1 MKLVCNVLDVI
12 RVSIEDG
19 RFTFEAGW
27 FADGSDTIDRVK
39 ESLSLRV
46 GIVGGRITMEVE
58 RITVQVTEAIIV
70 VVWIIFEEAD
80 SVVLAETKLDCKD
93 VDLVTVCRATRMVC
107 NELEKVCL
115 AIKVGRNPVEV
126 RGIPVE
132 FAETKI
138 EALEIVFEEF
148 DPVEDAETI
157 NEVVRPIFEDAD
169 VTLIDVFFGVADE
182 DGCKLRTITGPYFK
196 KKERVR
202 WFLPFPC
209 IFNGSQTCCFNK
221 YS

>member
-39 ESLSLRV
+39 ESLSLVCEGLEKMRV

-70 VVWIIFEEAD
+70 VVWIIFEETD
-80 SVVLAETKLDCKD
+80 SVVLAETKLDCKV

-107 NELEKVCL
+107 EELEKVCV
-115 AIKVGRNPVEV
+115 AKKVGRNTVEV
-126 RGIPVE
+126 GWIPVE
-132 FAETKI
+132 FAEPII
-138 EALEIVFEEF
+138 EVVGTVFEEF

-157 NEVVRPIFEDAD
+157 IEVIRPIFEDVAAA
-169 VTLIDVFFGVADE
+169 LIDVFFGIVDE
-182 DGCKLRTITGPYFK
+182 DSCKLRTITGPYK
-196 KKERVR
+196 K
-202 WFLPFPC
+202 
-209 IFNGSQTCCFNK
+209 
-221 YS
+221 